1 MASKKKTT
9 PTTAPVPAPIEI
21 SPRKVKSLVVRLD
34 EAENDLIL
42 FCRALKIDPTKV
54 RDDLMTNWLSSR
66 AAKTPEPTPQP
77 PAAKKPRTKKP
88 AVDPQDQV

>member
-9 PTTAPVPAPIEI
+9 PTPAPVPAPIEI
-21 SPRKVKSLVVRLD
+21 SSRKVKSLVVRLD

-54 RDDLMTNWLSSR
+54 RDDLMGSWLSSR

-77 PAAKKPRTKKP
+77 PAAKKPRTKKQ
-88 AVDPQDQV
+88 AADPQGQV